1 MTSGVDKEDP
11 FLKNVKSLHSNSLRN
26 LFVIYGGW
34 KRVLFSPIFIF
45 SFIISLIALLLACYS
60 HYLGNNRVSYLSVML
75 VVDVVIAVLPSLLG
89 VSFAGYAILLSVG
102 EKDFVRVLVDN
113 KVEIPNIFPSTYQ
126 RIIAV
131 FAWSIFV
138 QSFSLVLFIV
148 IKIVSFVG
156 SFVFL
161 NFDFVVLPLYM
172 NLLVLFFGLL
182 SFIYSILLVPQNVL
196 NIYQYG
202 QMMNFNLLNSKKE

>member
-1 MTSGVDKEDP
+1 MTNDLDKEDA
-11 FLKNVKSLHSNSLRN
+11 FLKNVKLLHSNSLQN

-45 SFIISLIALLLACYS
+45 SFIISFISLLLACFS
-60 HYLGNNRVSYLSVML
+60 HYLGNDRISYLSVIL
-75 VVDVVIAVLPSLLG
+75 VVDVVLAVLPSLLG

-102 EKDFVRVLVDN
+102 DKDFVRVLVDN

-138 QSFSLVLFIV
+138 QSFSLVFFIV
-148 IKIVSFVG
+148 IKIISFVG
-156 SFVFL
+156 SLVFL
-161 NFDFVVLPLYM
+161 NFDLISLPLYL
-172 NLLVLFFGLL
+172 NLFILFFGLL

-202 QMMNFNLLNSKKE
+202 QMMNFNLLNRKKE